1 MIVNRIKK
9 QILGNLII
17 VYIIFPFIYVKDYW
31 FNILTNYYTD
41 GYTVYTNITDFINRI
56 YNGFFLF
63 STVLLIGSLLPF
75 QILKNS
81 YLYKVNNLFFVKSL
95 VLYTLINILIILI
108 TGYGNLLLI
117 IVPFFTFKI
126 PFILEVVF
134 FSFIIQSF
142 LFFLVDKSFKVNY

>member
-9 QILGNLII
+9 QLLGNLII
-17 VYIIFPFIYVKDYW
+17 VYIIFPVIYIKDYW
-31 FNILTNYYTD
+31 FNILTNNYTD
-41 GYTVYTNITDFINRI
+41 GYTEYTNITDFMNRI

-75 QILKNS
+75 QIFKNI

-117 IVPFFTFKI
+117 VVPFFTFKI